1 MSGVDILRCLIQPL
15 LSGML
20 ELVCLGSMTR
30 SLSWPLGLDM
40 EDEVAESTDEVSEG
54 LEER

>member
-1 MSGVDILRCLIQPL
+1 MSEVDILRCLIQPL
-15 LSGML
+15 SSGML

-40 EDEVAESTDEVSEG
+40 EDEVAESTDEVREG